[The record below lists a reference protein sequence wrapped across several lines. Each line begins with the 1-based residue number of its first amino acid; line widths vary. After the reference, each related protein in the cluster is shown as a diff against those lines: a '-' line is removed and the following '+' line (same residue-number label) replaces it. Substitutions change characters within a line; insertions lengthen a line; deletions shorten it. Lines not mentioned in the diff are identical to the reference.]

1 MPRSVVL
8 RVPSKHKRPARKKY
22 PVAKIKRTG
31 QMPMPVGRSGFH
43 KVISRL
49 EGGPYYTVA
58 QVGWIIEVDPKTVK
72 QWIKQGKVD
81 PASLFTEI
89 SGSLVYLYTDADVER
104 FRWYKENH

>member
-1 MPRSVVL
+1 MSRAVLL
-8 RVPSKHKRPARKKY
+8 RVPPKGPVRKKKY
-22 PVAKIKRTG
+22 PVAKKRTG
-31 QMPMPVGRSGFH
+31 RMTMPVGRSGFH

-58 QVGWIIEVDPKTVK
+58 QVAWIIEVDPKTVK

-81 PASLFTEI
+81 QATFQTEI
-89 SGSLVYLYTDADVER
+89 SGSLVYLYTDEDVER